1 MAAEAELDRRE
12 GRSSRVDRALRDD
25 DDAELDTSHRDRRQY
40 DQDEDEEVN
49 SSLGYSKSLNWF
61 FHVRYLPQDEGFVL
75 ETFDCPLREWIATE
89 RVRQEVMRRYRKF
102 LTTFIDDGS
111 NVNVH
116 QERINGMCGENE
128 QSLEVSYL
136 HLSRAAPILAIW
148 TADAPKDMLEIF
160 NEVTLQVTISWC

>member
-1 MAAEAELDRRE
+1 
-12 GRSSRVDRALRDD
+12 
-25 DDAELDTSHRDRRQY
+25 
-40 DQDEDEEVN
+40 
-49 SSLGYSKSLNWF
+49 
-61 FHVRYLPQDEGFVL
+61 
-75 ETFDCPLREWIATE
+75 
-89 RVRQEVMRRYRKF
+89 MRRYRKF

-116 QERINGMCGENE
+116 QEKINAMCGENE

-160 NEVTLQVTISWC
+160 NEVTLQVTPLVSSRQPCELLFTFVGRARSVPRLQSNPRRNLCADH